1 MISGTIHAAYINYGQ
16 CCVCRC
22 LVQRLHPA
30 MGIHGIVHE
39 LVGWAS
45 PTKWRIICGTI
56 HAAYINYGQCCV
68 CRCLVQ
74 RLHPAMGRHGIVLVL
89 VSWTPLSTWHFTCV
103 IIHATCMNY
112 GQYYA
117 CRCLVQRLHP
127 AMGRHSI
134 VLRTCKLNST
144 IYMAFDLC
152 YHPCRMHELWSIPC
166 LPMSGAETASS
177 HGQTRHSTSYL

>member
-1 MISGTIHAAYINYGQ
+1 MGRHGIVLVLVSWPLLSTWRMISGTIHAAYINYGQ

-45 PTKWRIICGTI
+45 PTK
-56 HAAYINYGQCCV
+56 
-68 CRCLVQ
+68 
-74 RLHPAMGRHGIVLVL
+74 
-89 VSWTPLSTWHFTCV
+89 WTPLSTWHFTCV

>member
-1 MISGTIHAAYINYGQ
+1 MD
-16 CCVCRC
+16 
-22 LVQRLHPA
+22 
-30 MGIHGIVHE
+30 
-39 LVGWAS
+39 
-45 PTKWRIICGTI
+45 
-56 HAAYINYGQCCV
+56 
-68 CRCLVQ
+68 
-74 RLHPAMGRHGIVLVL
+74 RHGIVLVL

-166 LPMSGAETASS
+166 LPMPGAETASS
-177 HGQTRHSTSYL
+177 HGQTRHSKCKNMVSRAWLYVGLRIIYMIENNMLLITPTNLIRKLSSVVFLKAPYLVRCSF